1 MSFFAKQ
8 YSLANITQTL
18 FTVFFLS
25 IGVPTFAQGV
35 PRLNSLFPAGGQLGT
50 TIEIAIQG
58 SDLEGAHTV
67 IIEGEPGITA
77 QLHPGG
83 GAVDDTY
90 KPVFEAN
97 CGQCHELRSP
107 NNRSMTPAQWETTAR
122 RMVTEKGAEINAEA
136 QSQIIAYL
144 TSAARAS
151 GGLTAELSI
160 ASDAPIGMREI
171 RVVGKHG
178 TSTAWPFEVSQT
190 PDVLET
196 ESNNTPETAAI
207 IELPSLINGL
217 INPSGDEDYYV
228 FEGAKGQRCVFSV
241 NAYRLNNI
249 SQQFF
254 NPTLSLFD
262 AKGVELARSNG
273 FYSLDPL
280 LDITLPADA
289 FYVLRIRDLLHRGNS
304 DSVYRLTGGVF
315 PYNTYLFPAGGT
327 LPNGGRFS
335 KEETERFYGPP
346 TPPEANIVQC
356 VIGGENLP
364 QTEWQIELTA
374 DEQPGLKQIRTP
386 YGIFPFIVNAY
397 SEAVEEGMAI
407 QSAQETKSKVPSL
420 KRSGSSHGE
429 ASTEKH
435 VKSKIPK
442 TKPETKWRATLEK
455 SMLDPEATSFNRK
468 ESLKTESEILFEMKC
483 TACHELRSP
492 SNRALSAEEWERTIT
507 RMSNKENADITPTER
522 DRIIAFVA
530 QEAQRLAGL
539 VARQLER
546 AQHLTT
552 PGALSGRIS
561 EPGEVDYYQLTISE
575 GTTLGP
581 WWVIFPFDNVDE
593 SGFDTVYPPETEI
606 DFNKEYI
613 GKEGRKIGWYKTES
627 RGENVFSNVPEDDV
641 TGYALT
647 YLESDRDQNYLLS
660 LGSDDTIKI
669 WVNDQL
675 VFSKYVH
682 RPLRRADDVIQL
694 PISKGRNKIL
704 VKVTNGYGP
713 WGFFA
718 DIGGYSLSV
727 SAERL
732 NSPLSPSLTLL
743 NARGEVL
750 ANSAGVGGRRNAI
763 IDYSFNEPS
772 VYAVR
777 IEDIAGNGGPGY
789 VYHLDARP
797 TTPDF
802 AISVTPDNPNIGRG
816 GTALLEVTLQR
827 RVGFTEP
834 IRLYVENLP
843 PDITASESAILSGTG
858 VTQGYI
864 TLTATPDAESTHR
877 VVQVVGAVTTAT
889 GNEYRRVAA
898 PVEVYRIQN
907 NDQTVQRKNVVVSVT
922 ETAPIVLSTG
932 LEEVVVTPD
941 APVDITV
948 KVERQSGNKQNLN
961 LTAVGLP
968 FGVRLQRRTTVLQKN
983 KTEAT
988 LRLMPN
994 IITTGTTGNQLR
1006 RNPFIGAQ
1014 QTFPYTIV
1022 INASVGQRIVAS
1034 SPAIKLYLGAPGNTS
1049 QDALLGGN

>member
-1 MSFFAKQ
+1 MRTNTK
-8 YSLANITQTL
+8 SLLVKRYRLASITQT
-18 FTVFFLS
+18 FFVVFFLS
-25 IGVPTFAQGV
+25 IGIPTFGQGV

-58 SDLEGAHTV
+58 SDLEGAHTL

-83 GAVDDTY
+83 GEVDDTY

-107 NNRSMTPAQWETTAR
+107 NNRSMTPAQWETTVR
-122 RMVTEKGAEINAEA
+122 RMVTEKGAEISAEA

-160 ASDAPIGMREI
+160 ASDAPIGTREI

-178 TSTAWPFEVSQT
+178 ASTAWPFEVSQT
-190 PDVLET
+190 ADVLET
-196 ESNNTPETAAI
+196 ESNNTPETATI

-217 INPSGDEDYYV
+217 INPGGDEDYYV

-280 LDITLPADA
+280 VDITLPADA
-289 FYVLRIRDLLHRGNS
+289 FYVLRIRDLLHRGNP
-304 DSVYRLTGGVF
+304 DSVYRLTGGVL

-327 LPNGGRFS
+327 VPNGDHLS
-335 KEETERFYGPP
+335 KENAERFYGPP

-364 QTEWQIELTA
+364 QTEWRVELTA

-386 YGIFPFIVNAY
+386 YGIFPFIINAH
-397 SEAVEEGMAI
+397 SEAVEENVTV
-407 QSAQETKSKVPSL
+407 QSASDETVAQEIAPQFS
-420 KRSGSSHGE
+420 E
-429 ASTEKH
+429 A
-435 VKSKIPK
+435 
-442 TKPETKWRATLEK
+442 
-455 SMLDPEATSFNRK
+455 
-468 ESLKTESEILFEMKC
+468 EILFQAKC

-492 SNRALSAEEWERTIT
+492 SNRALSAEEWECTIT
-507 RMSNKENADITPTER
+507 RMSNKENADITSTER

-561 EPGEVDYYQLTISE
+561 ESGEVDYYRFTISE
-575 GTTLGP
+575 GTSLGP
-581 WWVIFPFDNVDE
+581 WWVIFPFDNIDE
-593 SGFDTVYPPETEI
+593 NGFDTVYPPETEI

-669 WVNDQL
+669 WVNNEL

-718 DIGGYSLSV
+718 DIGGYSLTV

-750 ANSAGVGGRRNAI
+750 ANNAGVGGRRNAI
-763 IDYSFNEPS
+763 IDYSFDEPG

-789 VYHLDARP
+789 IYHLDARP

-816 GTALLEVTLQR
+816 GTALLAVTLQR

-834 IRLYVENLP
+834 IRLSVENLP

-864 TLTATPDAESTHR
+864 TLTTTPDAELAHR

-889 GNEYRRVAA
+889 GNEYRRAA
-898 PVEVYRIQN
+898 TPVEVYRIQN

-922 ETAPIVLSTG
+922 ETAAIIVATE
-932 LEEVVVTPD
+932 LEEVVVTPNTPID
-941 APVDITV
+941 IPVQI
-948 KVERQSGNKQNLN
+948 ERQSGNRQNLN

-968 FGVRLQRRTTVLQKN
+968 FGVRLQRRTTVLRRHE
-983 KTEAT
+983 TEAT

-994 IITTGTTGNQLR
+994 VITTGTTVNQLR
-1006 RNPFIGAQ
+1006 RNPFIGTQ
-1014 QTFPYTIV
+1014 QTLPYTVV
-1022 INASVGQRIVAS
+1022 INASVGRRVVAS
-1034 SPAIKLYLGAPGNTS
+1034 SPAIKLWLGNS
-1049 QDALLGGN
+1049 RNSDQDAILGGN

>member
-1 MSFFAKQ
+1 MNSAKLPIFQ
-8 YSLANITQTL
+8 SSNLLIFLLGFLLVFPGSL
-18 FTVFFLS
+18 
-25 IGVPTFAQGV
+25 FAQGV

-58 SDLEGAHTV
+58 SDLEGAHTL

-83 GAVDDTY
+83 GAIDDTY

-107 NNRSMTPAQWETTAR
+107 NNRSMTPAQWETTVR
-122 RMVTEKGAEINAEA
+122 RMVTEKGAEINAET

-160 ASDAPIGMREI
+160 ISDAPIGMREI

-190 PDVLET
+190 ADVLET
-196 ESNNTPETAAI
+196 ESNNTPETATI

-217 INPSGDEDYYV
+217 INPGGDEDYYV
-228 FEGAKGQRCVFSV
+228 FEGEKGQRCVFSV

-280 LDITLPADA
+280 LDVTLPADA
-289 FYVLRIRDLLHRGNS
+289 FYVLRIRDLLHRGNP
-304 DSVYRLTGGVF
+304 DSVYRLTGGVL
-315 PYNTYLFPAGGT
+315 PYNTYLFPTGGT
-327 LPNGGRFS
+327 LPNGDHLS
-335 KEETERFYGPP
+335 KEDAERFYGPP

-364 QTEWQIELTA
+364 QTEWQVELAA

-386 YGIFPFIVNAY
+386 YGIFPFIVNAHP
-397 SEAVEEGMAI
+397 EVVEKNPAI
-407 QSAQETKSKVPSL
+407 QSAQETTSEARSL
-420 KRSGSSHGE
+420 KRSGRRLYGK
-429 ASTEKH
+429 APQNPNPPDRTAR
-435 VKSKIPK
+435 KI
-442 TKPETKWRATLEK
+442 R
-455 SMLDPEATSFNRK
+455 
-468 ESLKTESEILFEMKC
+468 ESEILFQAKC

-522 DRIIAFVA
+522 DRIITFVA

-539 VARQLER
+539 VARQLEH
-546 AQHLTT
+546 AQHLKT

-561 EPGEVDYYQLTISE
+561 EPGEVDYYRLTISE
-575 GTTLGP
+575 GTSLGP

-593 SGFDTVYPPETEI
+593 QGFDTVYPPETEI

-669 WVNDQL
+669 WVNDAL

-694 PISKGRNKIL
+694 PVSKGRNKIL

-718 DIGGYSLSV
+718 DIGGYSLTV

-750 ANSAGVGGRRNAI
+750 ANNAGVGGRRNAI
-763 IDYSFNEPS
+763 IDYSFDEPG

-816 GTALLEVTLQR
+816 GTVLLEVILQR

-834 IRLYVENLP
+834 IRLSVENLP
-843 PDITASESAILSGTG
+843 PDITASKSAILSGTG

-864 TLTATPDAESTHR
+864 TLTAAPDAELTHR
-877 VVQVVGAVTTAT
+877 VVQVVGTVTTAT
-889 GNEYRRVAA
+889 GNEYRRAA
-898 PVEVYRIQN
+898 TPVEVYRIQN

-922 ETAPIVLSTG
+922 KTASIIVSTE
-932 LEEVVVTPD
+932 LKEVVVTPD
-941 APVDITV
+941 TPIDIAV
-948 KVERQSGNKQNLN
+948 KVERQSGNQQNLN

-968 FGVRLQRRTTVLQKN
+968 FGVRLQRRTTVLRRHE
-983 KTEAT
+983 TETT

-994 IITTGTTGNQLR
+994 IITAGTTFNQLR
-1006 RNPFIGAQ
+1006 RNPFIGTQ
-1014 QTFPYTIV
+1014 QTLPYTVV
-1022 INASVGQRIVAS
+1022 INASIGRRIVAS
-1034 SPAIKLYLGAPGNTS
+1034 SPAIKLYLGSPRNSDQNAI
-1049 QDALLGGN
+1049 LGGN

>member
-1 MSFFAKQ
+1 MRTNTRLFLAKR
-8 YSLANITQTL
+8 YSLANITQIL
-18 FTVFFLS
+18 FIVFFLS
-25 IGVPTFAQGV
+25 IGIPTFAQGV

-58 SDLEGAHTV
+58 SDLEGAHTL
-67 IIEGEPGITA
+67 IIDGEPGITA

-107 NNRSMTPAQWETTAR
+107 NNRSMTPAQWETTVR
-122 RMVTEKGAEINAEA
+122 RMVTEKGAEIKAEA

-151 GGLTAELSI
+151 GGLTAQLSI
-160 ASDAPIGMREI
+160 TSDAPIGMREI

-190 PDVLET
+190 ADVLET
-196 ESNNTPETAAI
+196 ESNNTPETATI
-207 IELPSLINGL
+207 IGLPSLINGL

-289 FYVLRIRDLLHRGNS
+289 FYVLRIRDLLHRGNP
-304 DSVYRLTGGVF
+304 DSVYRLTGGVL

-327 LPNGGRFS
+327 LPNGERLS
-335 KEETERFYGPP
+335 KEEAERFYGPP

-364 QTEWQIELTA
+364 QTEWQVELTA
-374 DEQPGLKQIRTP
+374 DEQLGLKQIRTP
-386 YGIFPFIVNAY
+386 YGTFPFIVNAH
-397 SEAVEEGMAI
+397 SEAVEERMAV
-407 QSAQETKSKVPSL
+407 QAAQETKSKARSL
-420 KRSGSSHGE
+420 KQNRT
-429 ASTEKH
+429 AR
-435 VKSKIPK
+435 KIR
-442 TKPETKWRATLEK
+442 E
-455 SMLDPEATSFNRK
+455 
-468 ESLKTESEILFEMKC
+468 TESEILFETKC

-522 DRIIAFVA
+522 DRIIVFVV

-539 VARQLER
+539 VARQLEH

-561 EPGEVDYYQLTISE
+561 EPSEVDYYRLTISE
-575 GTTLGP
+575 GTSLGP
-581 WWVIFPFDNVDE
+581 WWVIFPFDNSDE
-593 SGFDTVYPPETEI
+593 TGFDTVYPPETEI

-613 GKEGRKIGWYKTES
+613 GKEGRKIGWYKTDS
-627 RGENVFSNVPEDDV
+627 GGENVFSNVPEDDV

-694 PISKGRNKIL
+694 PVSKGRNKIL
-704 VKVTNGYGP
+704 VKITNGYGP

-718 DIGGYSLSV
+718 DIGSYSLTV

-750 ANSAGVGGRRNAI
+750 ANNAGVGGRRNAI
-763 IDYSFNEPS
+763 IDYSFDEPG

-816 GTALLEVTLQR
+816 GTVLLEVTLQR

-834 IRLYVENLP
+834 IQLSVENLP
-843 PDITASESAILSGTG
+843 PDMTASESAILSGTG

-864 TLTATPDAESTHR
+864 TLTATPDAELTHR

-889 GNEYRRVAA
+889 GNEYRRTAT

-922 ETAPIVLSTG
+922 ETASIVLSTG
-932 LEEVVVTPD
+932 LEEIVVTPD
-941 APVDITV
+941 APIDITV
-948 KVERQSGNKQNLN
+948 KVERQSGNRQNLN

-968 FGVRLQRRTTVLQKN
+968 FGVRLRRRTTVLRKN
-983 KTEAT
+983 QNEAT
-988 LRLMPN
+988 LTLMPN
-994 IITTGTTGNQLR
+994 IITAGTTINQLR
-1006 RNPFIGAQ
+1006 RNPFVGTR
-1014 QTFPYTIV
+1014 QTLPYTVV
-1022 INASVGQRIVAS
+1022 INASIDQRIVAS
-1034 SPAIKLYLGAPGNTS
+1034 SPAIKLYLGNSRNPG
-1049 QDALLGGN
+1049 QDAILGGN

>member
-1 MSFFAKQ
+1 MRTRTFPFLKRDLPSYCIPFFA
-8 YSLANITQTL
+8 LL
-18 FTVFFLS
+18 FLS
-25 IGVPTFAQGV
+25 IAIPTFAQGV
-35 PRLNSLFPAGGQLGT
+35 PRLNSLFPAGGQFGT

-58 SDLEGAHTV
+58 SDLEGAHTL

-83 GAVDDTY
+83 GAIDDTY
-90 KPVFEAN
+90 KPAFEAN

-107 NNRSMTPAQWETTAR
+107 NNRSMTPAQWETTVR

-151 GGLTAELSI
+151 GGLTAQLSI

-217 INPSGDEDYYV
+217 INPGGDEDYYV

-289 FYVLRIRDLLHRGNS
+289 FYVLRIRDLLHRGNP
-304 DSVYRLTGGVF
+304 DSVYRLTGGVL

-327 LPNGGRFS
+327 LPNGGRLS
-335 KEETERFYGPP
+335 KEESERFYGPP

-364 QTEWQIELTA
+364 QTEWQIGLTA

-386 YGIFPFIVNAY
+386 YGIFPFIVNAH
-397 SEAVEEGMAI
+397 SEAVEEMTAI
-407 QSAQETKSKVPSL
+407 QSAQETESKVPSL
-420 KRSGSSHGE
+420 KQSGKRILRKAGQVQNTKNQARNEMEGDSNAE
-429 ASTEKH
+429 STNIQATGTYPQGIIEKF
-435 VKSKIPK
+435 
-442 TKPETKWRATLEK
+442 ETKCA
-455 SMLDPEATSFNRK
+455 
-468 ESLKTESEILFEMKC
+468 
-483 TACHELRSP
+483 ACHELRSP
-492 SNRALSAEEWERTIT
+492 SNRALSTEEWERTIT

-539 VARQLER
+539 IARQLER

-561 EPGEVDYYQLTISE
+561 EPGEVDYYRLTISE

-581 WWVIFPFDNVDE
+581 WWVIFPFGNVDE

-613 GKEGRKIGWYKTES
+613 GKEGRKIGWYKTDS

-694 PISKGRNKIL
+694 PVSKGRNKIL

-718 DIGGYSLSV
+718 DIGGYSLVV

-750 ANSAGVGGRRNAI
+750 ANNAGVGGRRNAI
-763 IDYSFNEPS
+763 IDYSFNEPG

-864 TLTATPDAESTHR
+864 TLTATPDAKLTYR

-983 KTEAT
+983 KTEAILT
-988 LRLMPN
+988 FMPN

-1006 RNPFIGAQ
+1006 RNPFVGTQ
-1014 QTFPYTIV
+1014 QTLPYIVV

-1034 SPAIKLYLGAPGNTS
+1034 SPAIKLWLGAPGNTS

>member
-1 MSFFAKQ
+1 MLTNTRSFLAKW
-8 YSLANITQTL
+8 YRLKNIIQTL
-18 FTVFFLS
+18 FTLLFLS
-25 IGVPTFAQGV
+25 IAIPTFAQGV

-50 TIEIAIQG
+50 IIEIAIQG
-58 SDLEGAHTV
+58 SDLEGAHTL

-77 QLHPGG
+77 QLHLGG
-83 GAVDDTY
+83 GAVDDTH

-107 NNRSMTPAQWETTAR
+107 SNRSMTPAQWETTVR

-136 QSQIIAYL
+136 QSQIIMYL
-144 TSAARAS
+144 TSAARAG
-151 GGLTAELSI
+151 GGLTAQLSI

-178 TSTAWPFEVSQT
+178 TSTAWPFEVSQI

-196 ESNNTPETAAI
+196 ESNNTPETATI
-207 IELPSLINGL
+207 IKLPGLINGL
-217 INPSGDEDYYV
+217 INPGGDEDYYV
-228 FEGAKGQRCVFSV
+228 FEGAKGQRCIFSV

-280 LDITLPADA
+280 LDVTLPADA
-289 FYVLRIRDLLHRGNS
+289 FYVLRIRDLLHRGNP
-304 DSVYRLTGGVF
+304 DSVYRLTGGVL

-327 LPNGGRFS
+327 LPNGGREVGAGLVS
-335 KEETERFYGPP
+335 AHFYGPP

-364 QTEWQIELTA
+364 QTEWQVELTA
-374 DEQPGLKQIRTP
+374 DEHPGLKQIRTP
-386 YGIFPFIVNAY
+386 YGIFPFIANTH
-397 SEAVEEGMAI
+397 SEVVEEGLVV
-407 QSAQETKSKVPSL
+407 QSASDETVAQEIAP
-420 KRSGSSHGE
+420 R
-429 ASTEKH
+429 
-435 VKSKIPK
+435 
-442 TKPETKWRATLEK
+442 
-455 SMLDPEATSFNRK
+455 F
-468 ESLKTESEILFEMKC
+468 TESEILFGAKC

-561 EPGEVDYYQLTISE
+561 ESGEVDYYRFTISE
-575 GTTLGP
+575 GTSLGP
-581 WWVIFPFDNVDE
+581 WWVIFPFDNIDE
-593 SGFDTVYPPETEI
+593 KGFDAVYPPETEI

-669 WVNDQL
+669 WVNDAL

-694 PISKGRNKIL
+694 PVSKGRNKIL

-718 DIGGYSLSV
+718 DIGGYSLTV

-743 NARGEVL
+743 SARGEVL
-750 ANSAGVGGRRNAI
+750 ANNAGVGGRRNAI
-763 IDYSFNEPS
+763 IDYSFDEPG

-797 TTPDF
+797 TMPDF

-816 GTALLEVTLQR
+816 GTVLLEVTLQR

-834 IRLYVENLP
+834 IRLSVENLP
-843 PDITASESAILSGTG
+843 PGITASDSAILSGTG

-864 TLTATPDAESTHR
+864 TLTAAPDAELTHR
-877 VVQVVGAVTTAT
+877 VVHVVGAVTTAT
-889 GNEYRRVAA
+889 GNEYRRAA
-898 PVEVYRIQN
+898 TPVEVYRIQN

-922 ETAPIVLSTG
+922 ETASIMVSTE
-932 LEEVVVTPD
+932 LQEVVVTPD
-941 APVDITV
+941 TPIDIPV
-948 KVERQSGNKQNLN
+948 KVERQNGNRQNLN

-968 FGVRLQRRTTVLQKN
+968 FGVRLQRRTTVLRKN
-983 KTEAT
+983 KTEAI
-988 LRLMPN
+988 LKLMPN

-1006 RNPFIGAQ
+1006 RNPFVGTQ
-1014 QTFPYTIV
+1014 QTLPYTIV
-1022 INASVGQRIVAS
+1022 INASVGRRIVAS
-1034 SPAIKLYLGAPGNTS
+1034 SPAIKLWLGTPDSSAK
-1049 QDALLGGN
+1049 

>member
-1 MSFFAKQ
+1 MRTSQRSFSAKQ
-8 YSLANITQTL
+8 YSVVNIAFTL
-18 FTVFFLS
+18 FTVLFLS

-58 SDLEGAHTV
+58 SDLEGAHTL

-83 GAVDDTY
+83 GAIDDTY

-107 NNRSMTPAQWETTAR
+107 NNRSMTPAQWETTVR

-178 TSTAWPFEVSQT
+178 TSTAWPFEISQI
-190 PDVLET
+190 PDILET
-196 ESNNTPETAAI
+196 ESNNTPETATI

-217 INPSGDEDYYV
+217 INPGGDEDYYV
-228 FEGAKGQRCVFSV
+228 FEGEKGQRCVFSV

-280 LDITLPADA
+280 LDVTLPADA
-289 FYVLRIRDLLHRGNS
+289 FYVLRIRDLLHRGNP
-304 DSVYRLTGGVF
+304 DSVYRLTGGIL

-327 LPNGGRFS
+327 LPNRDREVGADLVPA
-335 KEETERFYGPP
+335 RFYGPP

-364 QTEWQIELTA
+364 QTEWQVELA
-374 DEQPGLKQIRTP
+374 VNEQIGLKQVRTP
-386 YGIFPFIVNAY
+386 YGIFPFIVNMY
-397 SEAVEEGMAI
+397 PETVEENPAI
-407 QSAQETKSKVPSL
+407 QSAQETTSETQLYGKAPQNPNL
-420 KRSGSSHGE
+420 PDRT
-429 ASTEKH
+429 AR
-435 VKSKIPK
+435 KI
-442 TKPETKWRATLEK
+442 R
-455 SMLDPEATSFNRK
+455 
-468 ESLKTESEILFEMKC
+468 ESEILFQAKC

-539 VARQLER
+539 VARQLEG
-546 AQHLTT
+546 AQHLKT

-561 EPGEVDYYQLTISE
+561 VPGEVDYYRFTISE
-575 GTTLGP
+575 GTSLGP

-593 SGFDTVYPPETEI
+593 QGFDTVYPPETEI
-606 DFNKEYI
+606 DFNKEYT

-669 WVNDQL
+669 WVNDAL

-694 PISKGRNKIL
+694 PVSKGSNKIL

-718 DIGGYSLSV
+718 DIGGYSLTV

-750 ANSAGVGGRRNAI
+750 ANNAGVGGRRNAI
-763 IDYSFNEPS
+763 IDYSFDEPG

-816 GTALLEVTLQR
+816 GTVLLEVILQR

-834 IRLYVENLP
+834 IRLSVENLP
-843 PDITASESAILSGTG
+843 PDITASKSAILSGTG

-864 TLTATPDAESTHR
+864 TLTATPDAELTHR

-889 GNEYRRVAA
+889 GNEYRRAA
-898 PVEVYRIQN
+898 TPVEVYRIQN

-922 ETAPIVLSTG
+922 ETAAVIVSTE

-941 APVDITV
+941 TPIDIPV
-948 KVERQSGNKQNLN
+948 KVDRQSGNRQNLN

-968 FGVRLQRRTTVLQKN
+968 FGVRLQRRTTVLRRHE
-983 KTEAT
+983 TETT

-994 IITTGTTGNQLR
+994 IITAGTTFNQLR
-1006 RNPFIGAQ
+1006 RNPFIGTQ
-1014 QTFPYTIV
+1014 QTLPYTVV
-1022 INASVGQRIVAS
+1022 INASVGRRIVAS
-1034 SPAIKLYLGAPGNTS
+1034 SPAIKLWLGSPRNS
-1049 QDALLGGN
+1049 DQDAILGGN

>member
-1 MSFFAKQ
+1 MHSAKFPIFQ
-8 YSLANITQTL
+8 SSN
-18 FTVFFLS
+18 LS
-25 IGVPTFAQGV
+25 IFLLSFLLVFPGSLFAQGV

-58 SDLEGAHTV
+58 SDLEGAHTL
-67 IIEGEPGITA
+67 IIEGAPGITA

-83 GAVDDTY
+83 GEVDDTY

-107 NNRSMTPAQWETTAR
+107 NNRSMTPAQWETTVR
-122 RMVTEKGAEINAEA
+122 RMVTEKGAEIDAET

-144 TSAARAS
+144 TSAARVS

-160 ASDAPIGMREI
+160 ASDASIGTREI

-178 TSTAWPFEVSQT
+178 ASTAWPFEVSQIA
-190 PDVLET
+190 DVLET
-196 ESNNTPETAAI
+196 ESNNTPETATI

-217 INPSGDEDYYV
+217 INPGGDEDYYV

-241 NAYRLNNI
+241 SAYRLNNI

-280 LDITLPADA
+280 LDVTLPADA
-289 FYVLRIRDLLHRGNS
+289 FYVLRIRDLLHRGNP
-304 DSVYRLTGGVF
+304 DSVYRLTGGVL

-327 LPNGGRFS
+327 VPNGAREVGAGLVPDH
-335 KEETERFYGPP
+335 FYGPP

-364 QTEWQIELTA
+364 QTEWQVELTA
-374 DEQPGLKQIRTP
+374 DEQPGLKQIHTP
-386 YGIFPFIVNAY
+386 YGIFPFIINVH
-397 SEAVEEGMAI
+397 SEAVEEDVAV
-407 QSAQETKSKVPSL
+407 QSVSDETVAQEIAPQNPNLPDRTS
-420 KRSGSSHGE
+420 R
-429 ASTEKH
+429 
-435 VKSKIPK
+435 KIREP
-442 TKPETKWRATLEK
+442 
-455 SMLDPEATSFNRK
+455 
-468 ESLKTESEILFEMKC
+468 EILFQAKC

-507 RMSNKENADITPTER
+507 RMSNKENADITLTER

-561 EPGEVDYYQLTISE
+561 EPGEVDDYRFTISE
-575 GTTLGP
+575 GTSLGP
-581 WWVIFPFDNVDE
+581 WWVIFPFDNIDE
-593 SGFDTVYPPETEI
+593 KGFDTVYPPETEI

-669 WVNDQL
+669 WVNDEL

-704 VKVTNGYGP
+704 VKITNGYGP

-718 DIGGYSLSV
+718 DIGGYSLTV

-750 ANSAGVGGRRNAI
+750 ANNAGVGGRRNAI
-763 IDYSFNEPS
+763 IDYSFDEPGI
-772 VYAVR
+772 YAVR

-834 IRLYVENLP
+834 IRLSVENLP
-843 PDITASESAILSGTG
+843 PDMTASESAILSGTG
-858 VTQGYI
+858 VTQGYV
-864 TLTATPDAESTHR
+864 TLTATPDAELTHR

-889 GNEYRRVAA
+889 GNEYRRAA
-898 PVEVYRIQN
+898 TPVEVYRIQN

-922 ETAPIVLSTG
+922 ETAAIIVSTG

-941 APVDITV
+941 TPIDIPVKIA
-948 KVERQSGNKQNLN
+948 RQNGNRQNLN
-961 LTAVGLP
+961 LTVVGLP
-968 FGVRLQRRTTVLQKN
+968 FGVRLQRRTTVLRKHE
-983 KTEAT
+983 TEAT

-994 IITTGTTGNQLR
+994 IITAGTTFNQLR
-1006 RNPFIGAQ
+1006 RNPFIGTQ
-1014 QTFPYTIV
+1014 QALPYTVV
-1022 INASVGQRIVAS
+1022 INASVGRRIVAS
-1034 SPAIKLYLGAPGNTS
+1034 SPAIKLWLGNS
-1049 QDALLGGN
+1049 DQDAILGGN

>member
-1 MSFFAKQ
+1 MRTRTFPFLKYNLPSYCIPLF
-8 YSLANITQTL
+8 TL
-18 FTVFFLS
+18 FFFS
-25 IGVPTFAQGV
+25 IGIPTFAQGL

-50 TIEIAIQG
+50 TVEIAIQG
-58 SDLEGAHTV
+58 SDLEGAHTL

-77 QLHPGG
+77 QLHPVGG
-83 GAVDDTY
+83 EVDQTH

-107 NNRSMTPAQWETTAR
+107 NNRSMTPAQWEATVQ
-122 RMVTEKGAEINAEA
+122 RMITEKGAEISAE
-136 QSQIIAYL
+136 SQTQIVAYL

-151 GGLTAELSI
+151 GGLTAQLSI
-160 ASDAPIGMREI
+160 APDAPMGLREV

-196 ESNNTPETAAI
+196 ESNNTPETATI

-217 INPSGDEDYYV
+217 INPGGDEDYYV
-228 FEGAKGQRCVFSV
+228 FDGAKGQRCVFSV

-262 AKGVELARSNG
+262 AKMVELARSNG

-280 LDITLPADA
+280 LDITLPADG
-289 FYVLRIRDLLHRGNS
+289 FYVLRIRDLLHRGNP
-304 DSVYRLTGGVF
+304 DSVYRLTGGVL

-327 LPNGGRFS
+327 VPNGDRLS
-335 KEETERFYGPP
+335 EEEAARFYGPP
-346 TPPEANIVQC
+346 TPPEANVIQC

-364 QTEWQIELTA
+364 QTEWQVELTA

-386 YGIFPFIVNAY
+386 FGIFPFIANAH
-397 SEAVEEGMAI
+397 SEAVEEDTGV
-407 QSAQETKSKVPSL
+407 QSAADETVAQEIAPQ
-420 KRSGSSHGE
+420 
-429 ASTEKH
+429 
-435 VKSKIPK
+435 
-442 TKPETKWRATLEK
+442 
-455 SMLDPEATSFNRK
+455 F
-468 ESLKTESEILFEMKC
+468 TESEILFETKC
-483 TACHELRSP
+483 SACHELRSP

-539 VARQLER
+539 VARQLEH

-561 EPGEVDYYQLTISE
+561 EPGEADYYRLTISE
-575 GTTLGP
+575 GTSLGP
-581 WWVIFPFDNVDE
+581 WWVIFPFDNIDE
-593 SGFDTVYPPETEI
+593 KGFDTVYPPETEI
-606 DFNKEYI
+606 DFDKEYI
-613 GKEGRKIGWYKTES
+613 GKEGRKIGWYKTDS

-669 WVNDQL
+669 WVNRQL

-694 PISKGRNKIL
+694 PVSKGRNEIL

-718 DIGGYSLSV
+718 DIGGYSLTV

-750 ANSAGVGGRRNAI
+750 ANNAGVGGRRNAI
-763 IDYSFNEPS
+763 IDYSFDEPG

-777 IEDIAGNGGPGY
+777 IEDIAGNGGSGY

-816 GTALLEVTLQR
+816 GTVQLDVTLQR

-834 IRLYVENLP
+834 IRLSVENLP
-843 PDITASESAILSGTG
+843 SDITASKSAILSSTG

-864 TLTATPDAESTHR
+864 TLTAAPDAELTHR

-889 GNEYRRVAA
+889 GNEYRRAA
-898 PVEVYRIQN
+898 MPVEVYRIQN

-922 ETAPIVLSTG
+922 ETAPIILSTV
-932 LEEVVVTPD
+932 LEEVVVTPG
-941 APVDITV
+941 APIDITV
-948 KVERQSGNKQNLN
+948 KVTRQQGNRQNLN

-968 FGVRLQRRTTVLQKN
+968 FGVRLRRQNTLLQKD

-988 LRLMPN
+988 LTLIPN
-994 IITTGTTGNQLR
+994 VITTGTTGNQLR
-1006 RNPFIGAQ
+1006 RNPFIGTQ
-1014 QTFPYTIV
+1014 QTLPYTVV

-1034 SPAIKLYLGAPGNTS
+1034 SPAIKLWLGSANSNGQVQLEGN
-1049 QDALLGGN
+1049 

>member
-1 MSFFAKQ
+1 MRTNTLFFPKQ
-8 YSLANITQTL
+8 YSLASVARIL
-18 FTVFFLS
+18 FTVFLFS
-25 IGVPTFAQGV
+25 IGIPTFAQGV

-50 TIEIAIQG
+50 TVEIAIQG
-58 SDLEGAHTV
+58 SDLEGAHSL

-77 QLHPGG
+77 QLYPVGG
-83 GAVDDTY
+83 EVDETH

-107 NNRSMTPAQWETTAR
+107 NNRSMTPAQWEATVQ
-122 RMVTEKGAEINAEA
+122 RMITEKGAEISTEA
-136 QSQIIAYL
+136 QTQIVAYL

-151 GGLTAELSI
+151 GGLTAQLSI
-160 ASDAPIGMREI
+160 APDASIGLREV

-196 ESNNTPETAAI
+196 ESNNTPETATI

-217 INPSGDEDYYV
+217 INPGGDEDYYV
-228 FEGAKGQRCVFSV
+228 FSGDKGQRCVFSV

-262 AKGVELARSNG
+262 AKMVELARSNG

-280 LDITLPADA
+280 LDITLPADG
-289 FYVLRIRDLLHRGNS
+289 FYVLRIRDLLHRGNP
-304 DSVYRLTGGVF
+304 DSVYRLTGGVL

-327 LPNGGRFS
+327 VPNGDRLS
-335 KEETERFYGPP
+335 EEAAARFYGPP
-346 TPPEANIVQC
+346 TPPEANVVQC

-364 QTEWQIELTA
+364 QTEWQVELTA

-386 YGIFPFIVNAY
+386 YGIFPFIANLH
-397 SEAVEEGMAI
+397 SETVEEDTGVESAADETI
-407 QSAQETKSKVPSL
+407 AQEIAPQFT
-420 KRSGSSHGE
+420 E
-429 ASTEKH
+429 A
-435 VKSKIPK
+435 
-442 TKPETKWRATLEK
+442 
-455 SMLDPEATSFNRK
+455 
-468 ESLKTESEILFEMKC
+468 EILFETKC
-483 TACHELRSP
+483 SACHELRSP
-492 SNRALSAEEWERTIT
+492 SNRALSTEEWERTIT

-539 VARQLER
+539 VARQLEH
-546 AQHLTT
+546 AQHLTS

-561 EPGEVDYYQLTISE
+561 EPGEADYYRLTISE
-575 GTTLGP
+575 ATSLGP
-581 WWVIFPFDNVDE
+581 WWVIFPFDNIDE
-593 SGFDTVYPPETEI
+593 KGFDTVYPPETEI
-606 DFNKEYI
+606 DFDKEYI
-613 GKEGRKIGWYKTES
+613 GKEGRKIGWYKTDS

-669 WVNDQL
+669 WVNRQL

-694 PISKGRNKIL
+694 PVSKGRNEIL

-718 DIGGYSLSV
+718 DIGGYSLTV

-750 ANSAGVGGRRNAI
+750 ANNAGVAGRRNAI
-763 IDYSFNEPS
+763 IDYSFDEPG

-777 IEDIAGNGGPGY
+777 IEDIAGNGGSGY

-816 GTALLEVTLQR
+816 GTVQLEVTVQR

-834 IRLYVENLP
+834 IRLSVENLSS
-843 PDITASESAILSGTG
+843 DITASESAILSSTG
-858 VTQGYI
+858 VAQGYI
-864 TLTATPDAESTHR
+864 TLTAAPDAELTHR

-889 GNEYRRVAA
+889 GNEYRRAA
-898 PVEVYRIQN
+898 MPVEVYRIQN

-922 ETAPIVLSTG
+922 ETAPIILSTE
-932 LEEVVVTPD
+932 LEEVVVTPG
-941 APVDITV
+941 APIDITV
-948 KVERQSGNKQNLN
+948 KVIRQRGNRQNLN

-968 FGVRLQRRTTVLQKN
+968 FGVRLQRQNTLLQKN

-988 LRLMPN
+988 LTLIPN
-994 IITTGTTGNQLR
+994 IITAGAAGNQLR
-1006 RNPFIGAQ
+1006 RNPFIGTQ
-1014 QTFPYTIV
+1014 QTLPYTVV
-1022 INASVGQRIVAS
+1022 INASVGQRRIAS
-1034 SPAIKLYLGAPGNTS
+1034 SPAIKLWLGSTNANE
-1049 QDALLGGN
+1049 QAQLGGN

>member
-1 MSFFAKQ
+1 MHSAKFPIFQSSNLPIFLLSFLLVFPG
-8 YSLANITQTL
+8 SL
-18 FTVFFLS
+18 
-25 IGVPTFAQGV
+25 FAQGV

-58 SDLEGAHTV
+58 SDLEGAHTL
-67 IIEGEPGITA
+67 IIEGGPGITA

-83 GAVDDTY
+83 GEVDDTY
-90 KPVFEAN
+90 KPIFEAN

-107 NNRSMTPAQWETTAR
+107 NNRSMTPAQWETTVR
-122 RMVTEKGAEINAEA
+122 RMVTEKGAEIDAET

-144 TSAARAS
+144 TSAARVS
-151 GGLTAELSI
+151 GGLTAELAI
-160 ASDAPIGMREI
+160 ASDASIGTREI

-178 TSTAWPFEVSQT
+178 ASTAWPFEVSQIA
-190 PDVLET
+190 DVLET
-196 ESNNTPETAAI
+196 ESNNTPETATI

-217 INPSGDEDYYV
+217 INPGGDEDYYV

-241 NAYRLNNI
+241 SAYRLNNI

-280 LDITLPADA
+280 LDVTLPADA
-289 FYVLRIRDLLHRGNS
+289 FYVLRIRDLLHRGNP
-304 DSVYRLTGGVF
+304 DSVYRLTGGVL

-327 LPNGGRFS
+327 VPNGDREVG
-335 KEETERFYGPP
+335 TGLVPDHFYGPP

-364 QTEWQIELTA
+364 QTEWQVELTA
-374 DEQPGLKQIRTP
+374 DEQPGLKQIHTP
-386 YGIFPFIVNAY
+386 YGIFPFIINVH
-397 SEAVEEGMAI
+397 SEAVEEDVAV
-407 QSAQETKSKVPSL
+407 QSVSDETVAQEIAPQNPNLPDRTS
-420 KRSGSSHGE
+420 R
-429 ASTEKH
+429 
-435 VKSKIPK
+435 KIREP
-442 TKPETKWRATLEK
+442 
-455 SMLDPEATSFNRK
+455 
-468 ESLKTESEILFEMKC
+468 EILFQAKC

-507 RMSNKENADITPTER
+507 RMSNKENADITLTER

-561 EPGEVDYYQLTISE
+561 EPGEVDDYRFTISE
-575 GTTLGP
+575 GTSLGP
-581 WWVIFPFDNVDE
+581 WWVIFPFDNIDE
-593 SGFDTVYPPETEI
+593 KGFDTVYPPETEI

-669 WVNDQL
+669 WVNDEL

-704 VKVTNGYGP
+704 VKITNGYGP

-718 DIGGYSLSV
+718 DIGGYSLTV

-732 NSPLSPSLTLL
+732 NSPLSPSLTLF

-750 ANSAGVGGRRNAI
+750 ANNAGVGGRRNAI
-763 IDYSFNEPS
+763 IDYSFDEPG

-834 IRLYVENLP
+834 IRLSVENLP
-843 PDITASESAILSGTG
+843 PDMTASESAILSGTG
-858 VTQGYI
+858 VTQGYV
-864 TLTATPDAESTHR
+864 TLTATPDAELTHR

-889 GNEYRRVAA
+889 GNEYRRAA
-898 PVEVYRIQN
+898 TPVEVYRIQN

-922 ETAPIVLSTG
+922 ETASLIVSTG
-932 LEEVVVTPD
+932 LGEVVVTPD
-941 APVDITV
+941 TPIDIPVKI
-948 KVERQSGNKQNLN
+948 ERQSGNRQNLN
-961 LTAVGLP
+961 LTVVGLP
-968 FGVRLQRRTTVLQKN
+968 FGVRLQRRTTVLRK
-983 KTEAT
+983 
-988 LRLMPN
+988 P
-994 IITTGTTGNQLR
+994 
-1006 RNPFIGAQ
+1006 
-1014 QTFPYTIV
+1014 
-1022 INASVGQRIVAS
+1022 
-1034 SPAIKLYLGAPGNTS
+1034 
-1049 QDALLGGN
+1049 

>member
-1 MSFFAKQ
+1 MLTNTRSFWAKR
-8 YSLANITQTL
+8 YRLKNITQTL
-18 FTVFFLS
+18 FTIFCLS
-25 IGVPTFAQGV
+25 ISISAFAQGT

-58 SDLEGAHTV
+58 SDLEGAHTL

-83 GAVDDTY
+83 GAIDDTY

-107 NNRSMTPAQWETTAR
+107 NNRSMTPAQWATTVR
-122 RMVTEKGAEINAEA
+122 RMVTEKGAEIHAEA

-190 PDVLET
+190 ADVLET
-196 ESNNTPETAAI
+196 ESNNTPETATI

-217 INPSGDEDYYV
+217 INPGGDEDYYV
-228 FEGAKGQRCVFSV
+228 FEGETGQRCVFSV

-280 LDITLPADA
+280 LDVTLPADA
-289 FYVLRIRDLLHRGNS
+289 FYVLRIRDLLHRGNP
-304 DSVYRLTGGVF
+304 DSVYRLTGGVL

-327 LPNGGRFS
+327 LPNGDHLS
-335 KEETERFYGPP
+335 KEEAERFFVPP
-346 TPPEANIVQC
+346 TPPAANIVQC

-364 QTEWQIELTA
+364 QTEWQVELAA

-386 YGIFPFIVNAY
+386 YGIFPFIINTHSEVVEEDVAVQSVSDETVAEAIAPQF
-397 SEAVEEGMAI
+397 SEA
-407 QSAQETKSKVPSL
+407 
-420 KRSGSSHGE
+420 
-429 ASTEKH
+429 
-435 VKSKIPK
+435 
-442 TKPETKWRATLEK
+442 
-455 SMLDPEATSFNRK
+455 
-468 ESLKTESEILFEMKC
+468 EILFQAKC
-483 TACHELRSP
+483 AACHELRSP

-522 DRIIAFVA
+522 DRITAFVA

-539 VARQLER
+539 VALHLEG

-561 EPGEVDYYQLTISE
+561 EPGEVDYYRFTISE
-575 GTTLGP
+575 GTSLGP
-581 WWVIFPFDNVDE
+581 WWVIFPFDNIDE
-593 SGFDTVYPPETEI
+593 QGFDTVYPPEMEI

-647 YLESDRDQNYLLS
+647 YLESERDQNYLLS

-669 WVNDQL
+669 WVNDAL

-718 DIGGYSLSV
+718 DIGGYSLTV

-750 ANSAGVGGRRNAI
+750 ANNAGVGGRRNAI
-763 IDYSFNEPS
+763 IDYSFDEPG

-777 IEDIAGNGGPGY
+777 IEDIAGSGGPGY

-816 GTALLEVTLQR
+816 GTVLLEVILQR

-834 IRLYVENLP
+834 IRLSVENLP
-843 PDITASESAILSGTG
+843 PDITASQSAILSGTG

-864 TLTATPDAESTHR
+864 TLTATPDAELTHR

-889 GNEYRRVAA
+889 GNEYRRAA
-898 PVEVYRIQN
+898 TPVEVYRIQN

-922 ETAPIVLSTG
+922 ETAAIIVSTG
-932 LEEVVVTPD
+932 LEEIVVTPD
-941 APVDITV
+941 TPIDIPVKI
-948 KVERQSGNKQNLN
+948 ERQNGNRQNLN

-968 FGVRLQRRTTVLQKN
+968 FGVRLQRRTTVLRRHE
-983 KTEAT
+983 TETT

-994 IITTGTTGNQLR
+994 IITAGTTFNQLR
-1006 RNPFIGAQ
+1006 RNPFIGTQ
-1014 QTFPYTIV
+1014 QTLPYTIV
-1022 INASVGQRIVAS
+1022 INASVGRRIVAS
-1034 SPAIKLYLGAPGNTS
+1034 SPAIKLYLGSPRNS
-1049 QDALLGGN
+1049 DQDAILGGN

>member
-1 MSFFAKQ
+1 MRTNTSFFAKQ
-8 YSLANITQTL
+8 YSRASIVEIL
-18 FTVFFLS
+18 FTVFFFS
-25 IGVPTFAQGV
+25 IGTPTFAQGV

-50 TIEIAIQG
+50 TVEVAIQG
-58 SDLEGAHTV
+58 SDLEGAHTL

-77 QLHPGG
+77 QLYPVGG
-83 GAVDDTY
+83 EVDDSH

-107 NNRSMTPAQWETTAR
+107 NNRSMTPAQWEATVR
-122 RMVTEKGAEINAEA
+122 RMVTEKGAEISTAA
-136 QSQIIAYL
+136 QTQIIAYL

-151 GGLTAELSI
+151 GGLTAQLTI
-160 ASDAPIGMREI
+160 APDAPIGLREV

-178 TSTAWPFEVSQT
+178 TSTAWPFEISQT

-196 ESNNTPETAAI
+196 ESNNIPETATI

-217 INPSGDEDYYV
+217 INPGGDEDYYV
-228 FEGAKGQRCVFSV
+228 FDGAKGQRCVFSV

-262 AKGVELARSNG
+262 AKMVELARSNG

-280 LDITLPADA
+280 LDITLPADG
-289 FYVLRIRDLLHRGNS
+289 FYVLRIRDLLHRGNP
-304 DSVYRLTGGVF
+304 DSVYRLTGGVL

-327 LPNGGRFS
+327 LPNGNRLS
-335 KEETERFYGPP
+335 EEDAARFYGPP
-346 TPPEANIVQC
+346 TPPEANVIQC

-364 QTEWQIELTA
+364 QTEWQVKVTA
-374 DEQPGLKQIRTP
+374 AEQLGLKQIRTP
-386 YGIFPFIVNAY
+386 YGIFPFIVNAH
-397 SEAVEEGMAI
+397 SEAVEEDVTV
-407 QSAQETKSKVPSL
+407 QSAADETVTQAIAPQ
-420 KRSGSSHGE
+420 
-429 ASTEKH
+429 
-435 VKSKIPK
+435 
-442 TKPETKWRATLEK
+442 
-455 SMLDPEATSFNRK
+455 F
-468 ESLKTESEILFEMKC
+468 TESEILFETKC
-483 TACHELRSP
+483 SACHELRSP
-492 SNRALSAEEWERTIT
+492 SNRALSAEEWVRTIT

-539 VARQLER
+539 VARQLEY
-546 AQHLTT
+546 AQHLAT

-561 EPGEVDYYQLTISE
+561 EPGEVDYYRLTISE
-575 GTTLGP
+575 GTSLGP
-581 WWVIFPFDNVDE
+581 WWVIFPFDNIDE
-593 SGFDTVYPPETEI
+593 KGFDTVYPPEVEI
-606 DFNKEYI
+606 DFEKEYI
-613 GKEGRKIGWYKTES
+613 GKEGRKIGWYKTDS

-694 PISKGRNKIL
+694 PVSKGRNKIL

-718 DIGGYSLSV
+718 DIGGYSLTV

-750 ANSAGVGGRRNAI
+750 ANNAGVGGRRNAI
-763 IDYSFNEPS
+763 IDYSFDEPG

-816 GTALLEVTLQR
+816 GTVLLEVALQR

-834 IRLYVENLP
+834 IRLSVENLP

-864 TLTATPDAESTHR
+864 TLTAAPDAELTHR
-877 VVQVVGAVTTAT
+877 VVRVVGAVTAAT
-889 GNEYRRVAA
+889 GNEFRRAA
-898 PVEVYRIQN
+898 TPVEVYRIQN

-922 ETAPIVLSTG
+922 ETSPIVLTTD
-932 LEEVVVTPD
+932 LEEIVVTPES
-941 APVDITV
+941 PIDITV
-948 KVERQSGNKQNLN
+948 KVERQRGNRQNLN
-961 LTAVGLP
+961 ITAVGLP
-968 FGVRLQRRTTVLQKN
+968 FGVRLRRQNTLLQRN

-988 LRLMPN
+988 LTLIPN
-994 IITTGTTGNQLR
+994 IITAGTAGNQLR

-1014 QTFPYTIV
+1014 QTRPYTVV

-1034 SPAIKLYLGAPGNTS
+1034 SPAIKLWLGSRNANE
-1049 QDALLGGN
+1049 QAQLGGN